1 MVKHILI
8 AAVSCALLIGL
19 SSGQEDNFKCP
30 DEFEGF
36 YPHLYSCDK
45 YWHCNTGTAKLKVC
59 GNGLVF
65 DDIDPTYTSENC
77 DYMHNV
83 ECGNRTDIEPA
94 IEAPNCP
101 RLFGTFPDPEDCTGF
116 FNCRDGLSNRFS
128 CAPGLAFDPKD
139 RVCKWADQV
148 KSCKK
153 PEAEEDSE
161 DGAFKCPTNT
171 PAGIFTKHA
180 HPEDCRQ
187 YFVCIGGTPRE
198 YGCPL
203 GTVFKVA
210 ASTDDGKCVDPE
222 DVPECANYYGDLEFG
237 KQDLVRAGV
246 DPEAVGAQVT
256 PARARVIPARPAPA
270 PRAQPTKFISEEE
283 SDDQAFDTELRIE
296 DLPRPTSAPVVNE
309 ERARVRSRPPPSN
322 INAIPITKTQQ
333 ARPTPQSRPANPNPS
348 RFTLSP
354 SSPSTTTAS
363 PTTTTSATTI
373 QDETTTTS
381 PTEAPAPVVPVVED
395 ASPAA
400 KLQPSSLP
408 PVTGDRQPAK
418 VKAGD
423 DYYYYYYYYD
433 DDEEADGKTK
443 TAAAAAAPAP
453 ATTA

>member
-1 MVKHILI
+1 MVKLGLL
-8 AAVSCALLIGL
+8 ALLCLAAGVAVA
-19 SSGQEDNFKCP
+19 QEDNFKCP

-45 YWHCNTGTAKLKVC
+45 YWHCQSGSSKLKLC

-83 ECGNRTDIEPA
+83 ECGNRTEIEPA
-94 IEAPNCP
+94 ISAPNCP
-101 RLFGTFPDPEDCTGF
+101 RLYGTFPDPDDCTGF
-116 FNCRDGLSNRFS
+116 FNCRDGLSNRYS

-153 PEAEEDSE
+153 PAAEEEEGD
-161 DGAFKCPTNT
+161 AFKCPVNQ

-203 GTVFKVA
+203 GTVFKVGPG
-210 ASTDDGKCVDPE
+210 DNDGKCSDPE
-222 DVPECANYYGDLEFG
+222 DVPECSNYYGDLEFD

-246 DPEAVGAQVT
+246 DPEAVGAQVA
-256 PARARVIPARPAPA
+256 PSKARVIPARPAPA
-270 PRAQPTKFISEEE
+270 PRPQPVRPVSVED
-283 SDDQAFDTELRIE
+283 DDQPFDAELRIE
-296 DLPRPTSAPVVNE
+296 DLPKPTVAPVNE
-309 ERARVRSRPPPSN
+309 ERARVRSRPPPSPVN
-322 INAIPITKTQQ
+322 SIPVTKSQPATRPVQQ
-333 ARPTPQSRPANPNPS
+333 KKPNSNQS

-354 SSPSTTTAS
+354 SSTPLATTTQA
-363 PTTTTSATTI
+363 PLQTTTSATTI
-373 QDETTTTS
+373 QEETTTTS
-381 PTEAPAPVVPVVED
+381 PAEV
-395 ASPAA
+395 PAA
-400 KLQPSSLP
+400 DDAKLEPAALP
-408 PVTGDRQPAK
+408 AATGERQPAK
-418 VKAGD
+418 VKAGE

-433 DDEEADGKTK
+433 DDEDDKAAKP
-443 TAAAAAAPAP
+443 AAAAGAA
-453 ATTA
+453 